1 METEHLQ
8 ACWNSKF
15 KEWTGENAVSV
26 QTKTKWLVVMHV
38 MKSANCGLARR
49 LKNGRWIALWSHWKH
64 TGMKKWQIK
73 KYINEVYSDIFKL
86 KNTKMNWQKCGSV
99 QTEVKLLVTSHP
111 NYWWLDEP
119 WSLAS
124 SSETATSNMPIFWV
138 WVMRNQWLWRHL
150 PLSILRERRER
161 SIKRQSSRNSLTQWI
176 PDAALI
182 GRMAE
187 TWEGVGIMDSG

>member
-124 SSETATSNMPIFWV
+124 SSETATSNMPSDEESVIVKAFTSV
-138 WVMRNQWLWRHL
+138 HTSRKEGKINKASVLTKLPHSMDPWR
-150 PLSILRERRER
+150 
-161 SIKRQSSRNSLTQWI
+161 SLNW
-176 PDAALI
+176 
-182 GRMAE
+182 
-187 TWEGVGIMDSG
+187 